1 MRKPEETIDVDGAL
15 VLLKEAGG
23 RPQTVVSGAQL
34 SVIRPGSRESKIP
47 LPLWKRGVL
56 CCDRTSQSSE
66 GEDRPLA
73 KSWGRTVEVLAI
85 KIK

>member
-1 MRKPEETIDVDGAL
+1 MGKPEGTIDGAL

-34 SVIRPGSRESKIP
+34 AITGLGSRESKIP
-47 LPLWKRGVL
+47 LPLWNRGVI
-56 CCDRTSQSSE
+56 CCDRTSQSTE

-85 KIK
+85 KK